1 MMENVRN
8 KLVLMRWLGRFGN
21 RLFTYAFANHIA
33 SRFGLEIYAPSEWE
47 GTRLFR
53 NAANWHV
60 ITNDLLRLKVNQC
73 LTELD
78 TIDYR
83 RSAIEEYNRTSGDD
97 LRVADL
103 EKSSEYG
110 SPNVAFEALCCWE
123 PWIFEEY
130 TRQEL
135 LSCFEFSEEVKASEV
150 YRFYEAIQGT
160 YDVAHVR
167 RGDITNRMD
176 SCGYSVVSIDSYE
189 RAFEKFDCDPDLVV
203 YVSDDDALRTPV
215 LDFLDGAIDNNWI
228 YPTGQELMPG
238 VFYPFLQDF
247 LKMIFARRLF
257 RANSSFSWWAAFLAK
272 GQVYSPV
279 LRDRIDYP
287 TERQEIQCEFEEGN
301 EPHWFAL
308 KGEKCDRIVIH
319 NAGFD
324 GKRLDKPARSERI

>member
-1 MMENVRN
+1 MENVRN
-8 KLVLMRWLGRFGN
+8 KLVLTRWLGRFGN

-33 SRFGLEIYAPSEWE
+33 CKFGLSIYAPSEWE

-53 NAANWHV
+53 NAAKWRV
-60 ITNDLLRLKVNQC
+60 ITNDLLRLKLNQC

-83 RSAIEEYNRTSGDD
+83 RSAIDEYNRESGDD

-110 SPNVAFEALCCWE
+110 SSNVAFEALCCWE
-123 PWIFEEY
+123 PWIFANY

-135 LSCFEFSEEVKASEV
+135 LSCFEFSDEVKASEV
-150 YRFYEAIQGT
+150 YRFYESIQGT

-176 SCGYSVVSIDSYE
+176 SSGYSVVSLDSYM

-203 YVSDDDALRTPV
+203 FISDDDSLRTPV
-215 LDFLDGAIDNNWI
+215 LDYRDAPTDNNWT
-228 YPTGQELMPG
+228 YPSGQELMPD
-238 VFYPFLQDF
+238 VYYPFFQDF

-257 RANSSFSWWAAFLAK
+257 RGNSSFSWWAAFLAK

-287 TERQEIQCEFEEGN
+287 TEHKEIQCEFEVGN
-301 EPHWFAL
+301 EPHWFVL
-308 KGEKCDRIVIH
+308 KGEKCDRIVIPD
-319 NAGFD
+319 AGPD
-324 GKRLDKPARSERI
+324 VRTYGRSAA